1 MGEPFSNGRNEKK
14 DLDFSSHQST
24 FQCCGLLFVLVF
36 NIVFSFGAELLS
48 AACHIRCI
56 DAFFFCRAFAFV
68 LAAEALNLARPW
80 GRGIE
85 FLFALNL

>member
-1 MGEPFSNGRNEKK
+1 MEEMKKK

-56 DAFFFCRAFAFV
+56 DAFFFSVGHSR
-68 LAAEALNLARPW
+68 L
-80 GRGIE
+80 
-85 FLFALNL
+85 FLRRKRLISPGLGVVGLSFSLPLTYPDILF